1 MYWSMISVTSWTFSS
16 VTSLIWVWTSSK
28 RSTSVSWNLKESSI
42 SMLRTSLTKALNL
55 KVDLLLILIRLV
67 ALFIKS
73 ESFSKF
79 EMNFLKASMKFRSAL
94 DLSLSEITLIVIA
107 SLVAR
112 RRIIS
117 VTNRVQRLSLR
128 GKEISVSISRTE
140 LLPTDWSLH
149 TTSWERNSM
158 LSRSHLRSWS
168 TMLSTFRCSS
178 LWRSFRDVVIFNILD
193 EWSFSEFTR
202 LSTFE
207 RSSDSF

>member
-1 MYWSMISVTSWTFSS
+1 MYWSMISVTSWMFSS
-16 VTSLIWVWTSSK
+16 VTSLIWVWTSSG
-28 RSTSVSWNLKESSI
+28 RSTSVSWGLKESSI
-42 SMLRTSLTKALNL
+42 SMLRTSLAKVLDL

-73 ESFSKF
+73 GSFSKF
-79 EMNFLKASMKFRSAL
+79 EMNSLKASMEFRSSL
-94 DLSLSEITLIVIA
+94 GLSWSEITLIVIA

-128 GKEISVSISRTE
+128 GKGISVSASRTE
-140 LLPTDWSLH
+140 LLSADWSSH
-149 TTSWERNSM
+149 TTSWGRDSM
-158 LSRSHLRSWS
+158 LSRPHLRSWS

-178 LWRSFRDVVIFNILD
+178 LWRPFRDVVIFNILD